1 MNCLSPFD
9 MGQESG
15 IEMIAQLKQ
24 KCSNLPV
31 YPPLHV
37 GYYTTCF
44 LRGILKVQLNGKQL

>member
-1 MNCLSPFD
+1 